1 MLLMA
6 KSCSLDLDELTH
18 QVEHFS
24 GQYELMLS
32 RSKCCIMH
40 MQASADIHICDT
52 VPLPKAH
59 EAVQLGNNSSHTIS
73 IRHEVSKDIQAVKR
87 TCLVEATF
95 VLERCERRLQGDSF
109 SSGRCTGL
117 KQSILRSFEQL
128 STSLRTSSRKML
140 S

>member
-1 MLLMA
+1 MTQYVADGKILFPT
-6 KSCSLDLDELTH
+6 SLRDLDELPH

-40 MQASADIHICDT
+40 MQASADIHICDN

-59 EAVQLGNNSSHTIS
+59 EAVQLANNSSHTIS

-87 TCLVEATF
+87 TWLVEATF
-95 VLERCERRLQGDSF
+95 VLERCERDCKVTASHLAAVQA
-109 SSGRCTGL
+109 
-117 KQSILRSFEQL
+117 
-128 STSLRTSSRKML
+128 
-140 S
+140 